1 MELLAIYKK
10 YLQAKKRGAS
20 KNTVKNYIADVKR
33 FVAWY
38 ESHFGL
44 HFNVKRL
51 NRECVSLYKDQLNKL
66 DYSEASR
73 DRFIASV
80 KNFFCFLKDQKLIA
94 STPFEDEI
102 LLNKQP
108 KDSILIH
115 EFKLHLLG
123 KKLSKVSIKNYLADL
138 KQFIDWMGNISGT
151 DKNRQGYKLE
161 LLKKI
166 SPEVINEYKDRLY
179 SEAHLNPS
187 SINRKL
193 SSLRNY
199 LAWMEKKDIVV
210 SNIHVKN
217 PVKPKPYI
225 NIVSNNKND
234 LQIQTNKNL
243 FENSD
248 LIDEIEQP
256 IFTRIVDKAI
266 VVPLIKL
273 LNKIK
278 LAKNINKDDAIFL
291 KVSSEKEAQVSK
303 ISKFN
308 ISQFIKRHHIRN
320 MPKSL
325 YAPFAVSTK
334 DWPRHKKLF
343 FHVRYTRPKWY
354 KTYHSYPIST
364 YIHLGVL
371 VIFTSI
377 FGYSIYNSIYG
388 DLGRQAPAYANPN
401 PPPPR
406 KLVFKGKL
414 TDASNY
420 PITAETPLRFGIY
433 NDQFAT
439 GSALL
444 WQEVQ
449 NITPDSE
456 GRFSAELGKYSE
468 LNSAL
473 FNDNPALFMGLTVG
487 SEKELDPRQPLA
499 TISYSGNS
507 QRLQGLLP
515 ITQSGAGT
523 KNVVLALD
531 SAGNLTI
538 GGKASTIFQATGG
551 KFTLSGSTVFL
562 NTNSGTNGNIE
573 IEPDGSGII
582 DLRRPIQNSSEYN
595 SIPSAT
601 GAVEINDIFAI
612 LATSS
617 GQSAFTIDQ
626 NSTGPIISASTGGIA
641 KFILEN
647 DGSGTFYGNL
657 AVNGGRLTTNKSSFQ
672 LLNENVTNLNIAGEA
687 ESVAI
692 GSSRGSTNIK
702 NTLIAKGGLT
712 VSQNRS
718 LIVSGNVASS
728 LIPFANGLY
737 DLGSKAFR
745 WNNAYIDNIFTN
757 PTATVSGFWQKA
769 RGVISPWNSSDDL
782 VIGGAS
788 TESARFQVIG
798 SGTNAGTASTSGQL
812 SFRNSSQV
820 NLLNKG
826 SLGFYNS
833 HAGNAGINTAQPA
846 LFISSDGRIGIGLNN
861 PGEKLDINGAVR
873 AQDLRLVNQ
882 GKVIFEEA
890 PAQIGA
896 SSIAGQGSALQ
907 FYTKTI
913 NGSTIEKMRL
923 DANGSLI
930 LGSTLARGTLDIN
943 GNSGTTPFAVFSGN
957 TAGAGLVIDNA
968 GSGSILSASSSGQNR
983 FVITQSGNVGIA
995 DANPENT
1002 LKVVGSV
1009 CVNSATGACS
1019 GNSAGTIYAV
1029 NTTVQNADVAE
1040 NYVSSQELEP
1050 GAIIMP
1056 EGGEN
1061 SMAVVKTVKPYQ
1073 TQTIGIISTKPGITL
1088 NSEAKTD
1095 NKYPYVYPVAL
1106 SGRVPVKVNGERG
1119 PIRAG
1124 DFITSSSTPGTG
1136 MKATGRGI
1144 VVGKALENFD
1154 GLSAG
1159 DTGVITVFVS
1169 LSYNDP
1175 ATGYIR
1181 EYNQED
1187 NNELR
1192 DAIFGRL
1199 IEAIAD
1205 DFGIGLLQARNIF
1218 ADSIK
1223 VTGENLIAGGKSFGE
1238 YTGGLIAEVLNN
1250 SEISKMIEENNEKIS
1265 INILSPL
1272 ASEGASLSETS
1283 NPTTVLVATAAA
1295 LPYASSSADL
1305 SSIINA
1311 TESAFASAATGSALF
1326 NASQSA
1332 MRILSGSMSA
1342 QTNNEGLDILATG
1355 SAETVN
1361 NGIVD
1366 IIGKSI
1372 EMDFD
1377 SVDIASIPATL
1388 TGAGFGEGVK
1398 RFADGIYVYGDSVMS
1413 DLSLSGQLNVGG
1425 SMILADN
1432 SINTYGSDLRLQ
1444 DLAQGKLSIMG
1455 GLVSIDTRGNLS
1467 VRGDAFFAKNV
1478 KVKGKLAANIIAPLP
1493 DSDLVVQLKDK
1504 KNNDI
1509 KTGISGSQNFIVKN
1523 SSNSGVFAVNNLGD
1537 LIASGSGKFSKI
1549 AADAFKIIR
1558 GAQADTSLVETI
1570 ASSSAGTA
1578 TITAYE
1584 TERTIISPFVN
1595 EESLIYVSAAS
1606 DTYGNSPYIARQ
1618 TKDSFTIS
1626 ITKPV
1631 SREIKVNWWIIN

>member
-1 MELLAIYKK
+1 MELLALYKK
-10 YLQAKKRGAS
+10 YLLSKKHGAS
-20 KNTVKNYIADVKR
+20 KNTAKNYIADIKR
-33 FVAWY
+33 FIAWY
-38 ESHFGL
+38 ESHFSAS
-44 HFNVKRL
+44 FSVKRL
-51 NRECVSLYKDQLNKL
+51 NYESVSLYKEYLNKL
-66 DYSEASR
+66 NYSEASR
-73 DRFIASV
+73 DRFIASI
-80 KNFFCFLKDQKLIA
+80 KNFFSYLKTQGLIR
-94 STPFEDEI
+94 STPFENEI
-102 LLNKQP
+102 LLSKQP
-108 KDSILIH
+108 KDSFLVH

-123 KKLSKVSIKNYLADL
+123 KKLSKVSVKNYLADL
-138 KQFIDWMGNISGT
+138 KQFAEWMESISGF
-151 DKNRQGYKLE
+151 DKNKPGYKLE

-166 SPEVINEYKDRLY
+166 SPEVINEYKDRLHN
-179 SEAHLNPS
+179 EAHLNPS

-210 SNIHVKN
+210 SNMPVKN
-217 PVKPKPYI
+217 RIITKPYI
-225 NIVSNNKND
+225 NSLPNTTNN
-234 LQIQTNKNL
+234 LQVQNNKNL
-243 FENSD
+243 FENYD

-256 IFTRIVDKAI
+256 IFTKFIDKVIVI
-266 VVPLIKL
+266 PLLSL
-273 LNKIK
+273 LRKVNVTGRAQSENDIFVKIK
-278 LAKNINKDDAIFL
+278 
-291 KVSSEKEAQVSK
+291 SETEPQVSK
-303 ISKFN
+303 LRRFN
-308 ISQFIKRHHIRN
+308 ISQFIKRHHIHN

-334 DWPRHKKLF
+334 DWPRHKKLL

-388 DLGRQAPAYANPN
+388 DLGRQAPAYASPN

-414 TDASNY
+414 TDVNNY

-439 GSALL
+439 GAALL

-473 FNDNPALFMGLTVG
+473 FNDNPALFLGMTVG

-523 KNVVLALD
+523 KNVILALD
-531 SAGNLTI
+531 SAGNLSI
-538 GGKASTIFQATGG
+538 GGKASPVFQATSG
-551 KFTLSGSTVFL
+551 KFTLSGSTVAL

-595 SIPSAT
+595 SIPSAI

-617 GQSAFTIDQ
+617 GQSAFTIEQ

-647 DGSGTFYGNL
+647 DGTGTFYGNL
-657 AVNGGRLTTNKSSFQ
+657 AVDGGRLTTNKSSFQ
-672 LLNENVTNLNIAGEA
+672 LLNENVASLNIAGEA
-687 ESVAI
+687 ESVTI
-692 GSSRGSTNIK
+692 GGSRGSTNIN

-712 VSQNRS
+712 ISQNRS
-718 LIVSGNVASS
+718 LIVMGNVASS
-728 LIPFANGLY
+728 LIPFTNGLY

-757 PTATVSGFWQKA
+757 PTATVSGFWQKSK
-769 RGVISPWNSSDDL
+769 GVISPLNSTDDL
-782 VIGGAS
+782 LIGGIS
-788 TESARFQVIG
+788 TDSSRFQIIG
-798 SGTNAGTASTSGQL
+798 SGTNAGTASLSGQL

-833 HAGNAGINTAQPA
+833 YAGNAGINTAQPA
-846 LFISSDGRIGIGLNN
+846 LFISPEGRIGMGLNN
-861 PGEKLDINGAVR
+861 PGEKLDVNGAVR
-873 AQDLRLVNQ
+873 AQDIKLANQ
-882 GKVIFEEA
+882 GKIIFEEA

-896 SSIAGQGSALQ
+896 SSVAGQGSVLQ
-907 FYTKTI
+907 FYTKAL
-913 NGSTIEKMRL
+913 NGSTTEKMRL
-923 DANGSLI
+923 DANGNLV
-930 LGSTLARGTLDIN
+930 LGGTVARGALDIN
-943 GNSGTTPFAVFSGN
+943 GNSGTMPFAVFSGN
-957 TAGAGLVIDNA
+957 TASAGVVIDNA

-995 DANPENT
+995 DANPDNT

-1019 GNSAGTIYAV
+1019 GNTAGTLYAV

-1050 GAIIMP
+1050 GEIIMP
-1056 EGGEN
+1056 EGNEN

-1088 NSEAKTD
+1088 NSEAKAD
-1095 NKYPYVYPVAL
+1095 YKHPYVYPVAL

-1119 PIRAG
+1119 PIKAG
-1124 DFITSSSTPGTG
+1124 DFITSSSKPGTG
-1136 MKATGRGI
+1136 MKATGRGV
-1144 VVGKALENFD
+1144 VVGKALENFA

-1181 EYNQED
+1181 EYNQAD
-1187 NNELR
+1187 NGESSNALAEN
-1192 DAIFGRL
+1192 IF
-1199 IEAIAD
+1199 EAMAD
-1205 DFGIGLLQARNIF
+1205 DFGIGLLQVRNIV

-1223 VTGENLIAGGKSFGE
+1223 LTGENLAIGGKTFRE
-1238 YTGGLIAEVLNN
+1238 YTRELIDEVIKNN
-1250 SEISKMIEENNEKIS
+1250 EILSTIEENNDTTA

-1272 ASEGASLSETS
+1272 ATGEASLEIIPSAAPVTIATS
-1283 NPTTVLVATAAA
+1283 AAIVS
-1295 LPYASSSADL
+1295 ASSSADL
-1305 SSIINA
+1305 TSSLSATASADINPA
-1311 TESAFASAATGSALF
+1311 TESASFIATQSADINLGSASARMNSEEP
-1326 NASQSA
+1326 NA
-1332 MRILSGSMSA
+1332 I
-1342 QTNNEGLDILATG
+1342 ATG
-1355 SAETVN
+1355 SAETES

-1377 SVDIASIPATL
+1377 SVDIASIPAVL
-1388 TGAGFGEGVK
+1388 PGGGFNEGVK

-1413 DLSLSGQLNVGG
+1413 DLSLSGQMNVGG

-1432 SINTYGSDLRLQ
+1432 SINTYGNDLRLQ

-1455 GLVSIDTRGNLS
+1455 GLVNIDTKGNLS
-1467 VRGDAFFAKNV
+1467 VRGDAVFAKNV
-1478 KVKGKLAANIIAPLP
+1478 RVKGKLAANIIAPLP

-1523 SSNSGVFAVNNLGD
+1523 SSNSGVLAINNLGD

-1549 AADAFKIIR
+1549 AADAFKIVR

-1578 TITAYE
+1578 VITAYE
-1584 TERTIISPFVN
+1584 TERTIISPFIS
-1595 EESLIYVSAAS
+1595 EESLIYISAAS

-1618 TKDSFTIS
+1618 TANSFTIS
-1626 ITKPV
+1626 ITTPV
-1631 SREIKVNWWIIN
+1631 SKEIKVNWWIIN